1 MSGKT
6 RVSEEQQNSQPLSQ
20 RANTLRIAVLMM
32 PGQVPLDL
40 VGPLQVLQCAD
51 RLSID
56 VEVCYVGPKTAMP
69 WLGPLTLSGID
80 PLPEQLLPQ
89 QLLLIPG
96 QYRNSVEPLAQ
107 QECVSWLKANA
118 CYAETLMTV
127 CSGTLLLADAGLLE
141 GRRCTTH
148 HTLIEQLQAKAP
160 KAKVQSDCIFIEDGR
175 YLTSAGISTG
185 IDTMLYW
192 LTRACGHSLALA
204 VAREMV
210 LYLRRSGQEPQ
221 LGAWLEGRNHVDE
234 RLHRVQDAICAAPS
248 QTWRIET
255 LATQAAMSERHFRRR
270 FKSLTGMLVGEYIM
284 GLRLQRAKTLMTET
298 TWTLARVAEASGFGD
313 ERQLR
318 RIWARHEKVS
328 PSVWRRASYQ
338 KLLD

>member
-1 MSGKT
+1 
-6 RVSEEQQNSQPLSQ
+6 
-20 RANTLRIAVLMM
+20 MM

-40 VGPLQVLQCAD
+40 VGPLQVLQCAE

-56 VEVCYVGPKTAMP
+56 VQVRYIGPKAAMQ

-80 PLPEQLLPQ
+80 PLPEPLDHHD
-89 QLLLIPG
+89 LLLIPG
-96 QYRNSVEPLAQ
+96 QYRNRLEPVAQ
-107 QECVSWLKANA
+107 QACVTWLKANA
-118 CYAETLMTV
+118 HCADTLMTV
-127 CSGTLLLADAGLLE
+127 CSGTLLLAQAGLLE

-148 HTLIEQLQAKAP
+148 HGLIEQLRANAP
-160 KAKVQSDCIFIEDGR
+160 QAKVQSDCIFIEDGR

-234 RLHRVQDAICAAPS
+234 RLHRVQDAICAAPA
-248 QTWRIET
+248 QRWPIDT
-255 LATQAAMSERHFRRR
+255 LAAKAAMSERHFRRQ
-270 FKSLTGMLVGEYIM
+270 FKHLTGMLVGDYIV
-284 GLRLQRAKTLMTET
+284 GLRLQRAKALMAET
-298 TWTLARVAEASGFGD
+298 TWTLARIAESAGFGD

-318 RIWARHEKVS
+318 RHWARQEKMS
-328 PSVWRRASYQ
+328 PSVWRRANSQ
-338 KLLD
+338 QSLAD

>member
-1 MSGKT
+1 
-6 RVSEEQQNSQPLSQ
+6 
-20 RANTLRIAVLMM
+20 MM

-40 VGPLQVLQCAD
+40 IGPLQVLQCTD
-51 RLSID
+51 RLSVDI
-56 VEVCYVGPKTAMP
+56 ELRYIGPASAMQ

-80 PLPEQLLPQ
+80 PLPDQLPSQ
-89 QLLLIPG
+89 HLLLIPG
-96 QYRNSVEPLAQ
+96 QYRNRLDLMAQ
-107 QECVSWLKANA
+107 KECVGWLKANA
-118 CYAETLMTV
+118 QFADTLMTV

-148 HTLIEQLQAKAP
+148 HALIEQLRVRAP
-160 KAKVQSDCIFIEDGR
+160 KARVQSDCIFIEDGR
-175 YLTSAGISTG
+175 YLTSAGISTR
-185 IDTMLYW
+185 IDTMLFW
-192 LTRACGHSLALA
+192 LTRVCGHSLALE

-255 LATQAAMSERHFRRR
+255 LAAQAVMSERHFRRR
-270 FKSLTGMLVGEYIM
+270 FKSLTGMVVGEYIT

-298 TWTLARVAEASGFGD
+298 SWPLARIAEASGFGD

-318 RIWARHEKVS
+318 RIWARQENAT
-328 PSVWRRASYQ
+328 PSAWRRSQAF
-338 KLLD
+338 

>member
-1 MSGKT
+1 M
-6 RVSEEQQNSQPLSQ
+6 SEEQQTSQLQSA
-20 RANTLRIAVLMM
+20 RAKTLRIAVLMM

-40 VGPLQVLQCAD
+40 IGPLQVLQCAD

-56 VEVCYVGPKTAMP
+56 VQVRYIGPKAAMQ

-80 PLPEQLLPQ
+80 SLPEQLPPQ
-89 QLLLIPG
+89 DLLLIPG
-96 QYRNSVEPLAQ
+96 QYRNSLEPLAQ
-107 QECVSWLKANA
+107 QECVGWLKANA
-118 CYAETLMTV
+118 RYADTLMTV

-148 HTLIEQLQAKAP
+148 HALIEQLRLKAP
-160 KAKVQSDCIFIEDGR
+160 RAKVQSDCIFIEDGR

-192 LTRACGHSLALA
+192 LTHACGHSLALA

-248 QTWRIET
+248 QSWRIET
-255 LATQAAMSERHFRRR
+255 ESPQ
-270 FKSLTGMLVGEYIM
+270 
-284 GLRLQRAKTLMTET
+284 
-298 TWTLARVAEASGFGD
+298 
-313 ERQLR
+313 
-318 RIWARHEKVS
+318 VS
-328 PSVWRRASYQ
+328 
-338 KLLD
+338 

>member
-1 MSGKT
+1 M
-6 RVSEEQQNSQPLSQ
+6 SEEQQNSQPQSQ
-20 RANTLRIAVLMM
+20 RAKTLRIAVLMM

-40 VGPLQVLQCAD
+40 VGPLQVLQCAG

-56 VEVCYVGPKTAMP
+56 VQVRYIGPKAAMQ

-80 PLPEQLLPQ
+80 PLPEQLSPQ
-89 QLLLIPG
+89 HLLLVPG
-96 QYRNSVEPLAQ
+96 QYRNSLEPLAQ
-107 QECVSWLKANA
+107 QECISWLKANA
-118 CYAETLMTV
+118 RYADTLMTV
-127 CSGTLLLADAGLLE
+127 CSGALLLADAGLLE
-141 GRRCTTH
+141 GQRCTTH

-160 KAKVQSDCIFIEDGR
+160 TAKVQSDCIFIEDDR

-185 IDTMLYW
+185 IDTILYW
-192 LTRACGHSLALA
+192 LTRVCGHSLALA

-234 RLHRVQDAICAAPS
+234 RLHRTQDAICAAPS
-248 QTWRIET
+248 QKWPIEA
-255 LATQAAMSERHFRRR
+255 LAAHAAMSERHFRRR
-270 FKSLTGMLVGEYIM
+270 FKNLTGMLVGEYIL

-298 TWTLARVAEASGFGD
+298 TWTLARIAEASGFGD

-318 RIWARHEKVS
+318 RIWARQEKMP
-328 PSVWRRASYQ
+328 PSVWRRASSQ

>member
-1 MSGKT
+1 M
-6 RVSEEQQNSQPLSQ
+6 SEEQQTSQLQSA
-20 RANTLRIAVLMM
+20 RAKTLRIAVLMM

-40 VGPLQVLQCAD
+40 IGPLQVLQCAD

-56 VEVCYVGPKTAMP
+56 VQVRYIGPKTAMQ

-80 PLPEQLLPQ
+80 PLPEQLPPQ
-89 QLLLIPG
+89 DLLLIPG
-96 QYRNSVEPLAQ
+96 QYRNSLEPLAQ
-107 QECVSWLKANA
+107 QECVGWLKANA
-118 CYAETLMTV
+118 LYADTLMTV

-148 HTLIEQLQAKAP
+148 HALIEQLRLKAP
-160 KAKVQSDCIFIEDGR
+160 RAKVQSDCIFIEDGR

-255 LATQAAMSERHFRRR
+255 LAAQAAMSERHFRRQ
-270 FKSLTGMLVGEYIM
+270 FKSLTGMLVGDYIM
-284 GLRLQRAKTLMTET
+284 GLRLQRAKALMTET
-298 TWTLARVAEASGFGD
+298 TWALARIAEASGFGD

-318 RIWARHEKVS
+318 RVWARQEKAP
-328 PSVWRRASYQ
+328 PSVWRQASSQ
-338 KLLD
+338 KRPD